1 MKQWLRRRAAVAV
14 FVLALASMSAMALMT
29 GSVAVSRA
37 QVWCPVGWYWNNYT
51 NSCQPVA
58 APQVTA
64 CVSVGG
70 RRGYVRGGVCV
81 GN

>member
-1 MKQWLRRRAAVAV
+1 MKRWLRRRAAVAV
-14 FVLALASMSAMALMT
+14 FVFALASMMALT
-29 GSVAVSRA
+29 TDSVAWA
-37 QVWCPVGWYWNNYT
+37 QPWCPVGWYWNNYT

>member
-14 FVLALASMSAMALMT
+14 FVFALTSMMALMT
-29 GSVAVSRA
+29 GSVAVSGA
-37 QVWCPVGWYWNNYT
+37 QPWCPVGWYWNNYT

>member
-1 MKQWLRRRAAVAV
+1 MEQWLRRRAAVAV
-14 FVLALASMSAMALMT
+14 FVFALTSMMALT
-29 GSVAVSRA
+29 TSSEAWA
-37 QVWCPVGWYWNNYT
+37 QPWCPVGWYWNNYT

>member
-1 MKQWLRRRAAVAV
+1 
-14 FVLALASMSAMALMT
+14 MT
-29 GSVAVSRA
+29 GSVAVSGA
-37 QVWCPVGWYWNNYT
+37 QPWCPVGWYWNNYT

>member
-1 MKQWLRRRAAVAV
+1 MKQWFGRRAAVAV
-14 FVLALASMSAMALMT
+14 FVFVLTSMMALT
-29 GSVAVSRA
+29 TSSVAGA
-37 QVWCPVGWYWNNYT
+37 QPWCPVGWYWNNYT
-51 NSCQPVA
+51 NSCQPAA